1 MAPFHFP
8 AASRANTERL
18 AVAAAA
24 AAAVL
29 ALAGCVDEQPQ
40 PAEPETVQA
49 PAQAWDTGDFR
60 TTPLNIANL
69 EADANGLT
77 EAMGYGDHVPIPYE
91 VDPSFDRGGG
101 AQVHLGPGTLILNLG
116 EDKVA
121 ALETAG
127 ADFAGGYVVAAA
139 DQDGRDVSHTIIR
152 LGSPESAASA
162 AAEFVRI
169 DRADTTLD
177 PGTGE
182 PVAAQPE
189 EVPGH
194 PGVSATRIGDELRA
208 VAVQG
213 EFLVLAWAAEPLRS
227 EARSSEELRWQGEYV
242 ARYLDRQLPM
252 IAGIPTLVRDSGV
265 GNSPEGIPADP
276 QDVLRYTVLR
286 REQDM
291 GIYPANV
298 APRQFAARYE
308 DPRGITELMGR
319 AGVDVVALDRVS
331 ALRAR
336 DEDAARRLLEEW
348 VEYDVARD
356 HRVYDEEQ
364 GLPGTR
370 CVSRDEESGVSY
382 SCAMQYG
389 RYVAVAGLTDRFS
402 TPEDDDAKREVSQ
415 MMAAQYELFEQRP

>member
-29 ALAGCVDEQPQ
+29 VLAGCVDEQPQ
-40 PAEPETVQA
+40 PAQPETVQA
-49 PAQAWDTGDFR
+49 PAQTWDTGDFH

-69 EADANGLT
+69 EADANELT

-91 VDPSFDRGGG
+91 IDPSFDRGGW

-116 EDKVA
+116 EEKVA
-121 ALETAG
+121 ALETAE

-139 DQDGRDVSHTIIR
+139 DQDGRDVSHAIIR
-152 LGSPESAASA
+152 LGSLESAASA
-162 AAEFVRI
+162 AAELVRI
-169 DRADTTLD
+169 DRADMALD

-194 PGVSATRIGDELRA
+194 PGVFASRIGDELRA
-208 VAVQG
+208 VAVQD
-213 EFLVLAWAAEPLRS
+213 EFLVLARAAESLRS

-252 IAGIPTLVRDSGV
+252 IAGISTLVRDSGV

-276 QDVLRYTVLR
+276 HDVLRYTVLR
-286 REQDM
+286 REKDM
-291 GIYPANV
+291 GIYPASV

-319 AGVDVVALDRVS
+319 AGVDVVALDRVT

-348 VEYDVARD
+348 VEYDVAHD

-389 RYVAVAGLTDRFS
+389 RYVAVAGLLDRFS